1 MTAAHIG
8 HKAISASAGSGKTFQ
23 LAHRYIE
30 LMARGVK
37 PDRIIALTFSRKAA
51 GEIFDSVVRY
61 LCQAASSPEAALRT
75 GKLIGKPDTGQREFL
90 QILRE
95 LLESLHRLHIG
106 TLDSFTVGV
115 AKTFPM
121 ELGIPPH
128 FQLLGED
135 GAAGDVRQQVLA
147 RVFGQR
153 EANQSVGSGFLQAYK
168 QATFGR
174 EEKGLGEQLDE
185 LIRQKR
191 GYYQILPEA
200 SAWGREDCIWA
211 GTSPWWKESG
221 DVEAAADHVAKLLE
235 QDGLSE
241 SAMERWRT
249 FIDAV
254 RRFGTGSTWPTAI
267 DYLFG
272 KLSPCIDSLQA
283 GEVAFKLDRAS
294 LHLSREEC
302 RSALVLMAHVM
313 NTEIAVALQKTQGT
327 YRVLDLY
334 EGFYDAMLRRH
345 GRLTFSDIQYLLT
358 AGNRASGGSVISR
371 LPSAEA
377 RLYIDYR
384 LDCKLDHWLL
394 DEFQDTSD
402 LQWEVLRNL
411 ADEILQDS
419 SGQRSFFYVG
429 DTKQAIYGWRGGN
442 ARLFDK
448 VLDRYGESIELSH
461 LSTSFRSCQAV
472 IDAVN
477 RVFEHI
483 PEGLLP
489 GGAVKQWERA
499 WQIHRCEAGA
509 VPAEGYAAVVEPS
522 SDQGKVKPID
532 EDRYRVVAR
541 LLTEIDPLRKGLSVA
556 VLVRSNKSGEEVVDY
571 LRRECRDMRII
582 HEGRAFI
589 KDNPVVSV
597 LLSLVRFAAHPGDT
611 FAWRHLQMSPLQQ
624 YFTSEGLHRDNLS
637 PLLLRELQAD
647 GFQALIR
654 QWGARLD
661 AAHPLDD
668 FGRKRLGELTNA
680 AIEFDQTGS
689 RDCNSFLRFMDT
701 YQIHDLATSE
711 AIRVMTIHQSK
722 GLGFDIVILPELQN
736 EKMAGGQPG
745 FVLARDPKTEEPLW
759 TLEMPRRIVAEN
771 DAVLAEQV
779 KTVDETTAFDA
790 LCLLYVAM
798 TRARQGLYI
807 ITSFPGKGSKTLTP
821 AAFLKQRLTGDT
833 KPVEGQ
839 PLQIDGEE
847 AVCLYDIGNPQWYTK
862 GLEAIRPPVPVE
874 AAQLPPDF
882 HRQSSVRRRLV
893 HVQPSKRPE
902 IVQRA
907 GLLFAPAAQDTLD
920 LGTAVHQLFERVSW
934 IGEIDVESLVLE
946 WSGLSSMRE
955 DLKPKAIELFRQAVD
970 APEIRRVLTRPPGN
984 VSLWREK
991 RFEIVIGNRW
1001 VSGAFDRVVVSRNGS
1016 GKALRATVLDFKS
1029 DEVPDEATAADLAK
1043 QYRPQMEL
1051 YRSALSHIVGLGVAR
1066 VGLML
1071 VFVRLGKVL
1080 ELGR

>member
-1 MTAAHIG
+1 MTATHIG

-37 PDRIIALTFSRKAA
+37 PDRIIALTFSRKAT

-61 LCQAASSPEAALRT
+61 LCQGASSPEAALRT
-75 GKLIGKPDTGQREFL
+75 GKRIGKPNTGQREFL

-115 AKTFPM
+115 AKAFPM

-128 FQLLGED
+128 FQLLVED
-135 GAAGDVRQQVLA
+135 GAASDVRQQVLA

-153 EANQSVGSGFLQAYK
+153 EADQSAGSGFLQAYK

-174 EEKGLGEQLDE
+174 EEKGLGERLDA
-185 LIRQKR
+185 LINKNR
-191 GYYQILPEA
+191 GYYQVLPIA
-200 SAWGREDCIWA
+200 SAWGHEDHIWV
-211 GTSPWWKESG
+211 GSPPWWMGTG
-221 DVEAAADHVAKLLE
+221 DVEAAAIHLTDLLQ
-235 QDGLSE
+235 QDELSE

-254 RRFGTGSTWPTAI
+254 RHFGTASTWPAAI
-267 DYLFG
+267 DYLFD
-272 KLSPCIDSLQA
+272 KLSQDTESLRT
-283 GEVAFKLDRAS
+283 GDLSFKMDRVS
-294 LHLSREEC
+294 QHLSTEEC
-302 RSALVLMAHVM
+302 RSALALMAHVM
-313 NTEIAVALQKTQGT
+313 RTEITVALQKTQGI
-327 YRVLDLY
+327 YGVLDLY

-345 GRLTFSDIQYLLT
+345 GRLTFTDIQYLLT
-358 AGNRASGGSVISR
+358 AGNRASGGYVISR

-448 VLDRYGESIELSH
+448 VLDRYGGRIELSH

-472 IDAVN
+472 IDVVN
-477 RVFEHI
+477 RVFEHV

-489 GGAVKQWERA
+489 EGAVKQWERT
-499 WQIHRCEAGA
+499 WQIHRCEGGA
-509 VPAEGYAAVVEPS
+509 VPEDGYTAVIEPS
-522 SDQGKVKPID
+522 SDQGKVKPSD

-556 VLVRSNKSGEEVVDY
+556 VLVRSNKSGEEIVDY
-571 LRRECRDMRII
+571 LRRECSDMCII

-597 LLSLVRFAAHPGDT
+597 LLSLVKFAAHPGDT

-624 YFTSEGLHRDNLS
+624 HFLSKGLNRDNLS
-637 PLLLRELQAD
+637 LMLLHEIQD
-647 GFQALIR
+647 NGFQALIR
-654 QWGARLD
+654 QWGAKL
-661 AAHPLDD
+661 AVAHSLDD

-689 RDCNSFLRFMDT
+689 RDCNSFLRFIDS
-701 YQIHDLATSE
+701 YEIHDLATNE
-711 AIRVMTIHQSK
+711 AVRVMTIHQSK
-722 GLGFDIVILPELQN
+722 GLGFDIVILPELQGGN
-736 EKMAGGQPG
+736 MAGGGQPG
-745 FVLARDPKTEEPLW
+745 FLLARAPATEEPLW
-759 TLEMPRRIVAEN
+759 ALQMPRRIVAEN

-779 KTVDETTAFDA
+779 KTGDETTAFDA

-798 TRARQGLYI
+798 TRARQGLYL
-807 ITSFPGKGSKTLTP
+807 ITSFPGKTSKALTP
-821 AAFLKQRLTGDT
+821 AAFLKQQLTGDA
-833 KPVEGQ
+833 KPVEGKT
-839 PLQIDGEE
+839 IEIGGEE
-847 AVCLYDIGNPQWYTK
+847 AVCLYEIGDPRWHVK
-862 GLEAIRPPVPVE
+862 GLETIKPPVLVE
-874 AAQLPPDF
+874 ATQLPPDF
-882 HRQSSVRRRLV
+882 RRQPSVRRRLV
-893 HVQPSKRPE
+893 HVQPSKRAE
-902 IVQRA
+902 IIQRA
-907 GLLFAPAAQDTLD
+907 GSLFALAAQDALD
-920 LGTAVHQLFERVSW
+920 LGTAVHHLFERVSW
-934 IGEIDVESLVLE
+934 VGEVDMESLIAE
-946 WSGLSSMRE
+946 WNALSSMRE
-955 DLKPKAIELFRQAVD
+955 DLKQKAIELFRQAIG
-970 APEIRRVLTRPPGN
+970 APEIGRVLTRPPGN

-991 RFEIVIGNRW
+991 RFEIVIGNSW
-1001 VSGAFDRVVVSRNGS
+1001 VSGAFDRVVVQRDQN
-1016 GKALRATVLDFKS
+1016 GKAQRATVLDFKS
-1029 DEVPDEATAADLAK
+1029 DEVPDDASLAELAE
-1043 QYRPQMEL
+1043 QYRPQMET
-1051 YRSALSHIVGLGVAR
+1051 YRSALSRILGLQPAQIR
-1066 VGLML
+1066 LRI
-1071 VFVRLGKVL
+1071 VFVDSGKVKDV
-1080 ELGR
+1080 R

>member
-1 MTAAHIG
+1 MTAELIG

-30 LMARGVK
+30 LMSKGVK

-75 GKLIGKPDTGQREFL
+75 GKLIGKPDTRQHEFL
-90 QILRE
+90 HILRE

-121 ELGIPPH
+121 ELGIPPR

-135 GAAGDVRQQVLA
+135 GAAGVVRQQVLA
-147 RVFGQR
+147 GVFSQR
-153 EANQSVGSGFLQAYK
+153 EANQALRSEFLEAYK

-174 EEKGLGEQLDE
+174 EEKELGERLDA
-185 LIRQKR
+185 LIRENR
-191 GYYQILPEA
+191 GYYQVLPAA
-200 SAWGREDCIWA
+200 SAWGHEDRIWA
-211 GTSPWWKESG
+211 GSSPWWKGTG
-221 DVEAAADHVAKLLE
+221 DVEAGASHLTDLLR

-254 RRFGTGSTWPTAI
+254 RKFGVGSTWPDAI
-267 DYLFG
+267 DYLFV
-272 KLSPCIDSLQA
+272 KLSPHIESLQA
-283 GEVAFKLDRAS
+283 GDLSFKMDKAS
-294 LHLSREEC
+294 QHLSREEC
-302 RSALVLMAHVM
+302 RLALALMAHVM
-313 NTEIAVALQKTQGT
+313 NTEMAVALQKTQGI

-334 EGFYDAMLRRH
+334 EGFYDAMLRRQ
-345 GRLTFSDIQYLLT
+345 GRLTFTDIQYLLT
-358 AGNRASGGSVISR
+358 TGNRASGGSVISR
-371 LPSAEA
+371 VPSAEA

-411 ADEILQDS
+411 ADEILQDG

-429 DTKQAIYGWRGGN
+429 DTKQAIYGWRGSN

-472 IDAVN
+472 IDMVN

-483 PEGLLP
+483 PEGLP
-489 GGAVKQWERA
+489 EGTVKQWERA
-499 WQIHRCEAGA
+499 WQTHRCEEGA
-509 VPAEGYAAVVEPS
+509 VPAYGYAAVIEPS
-522 SDQGKVKPID
+522 SGQGNLKPSD

-541 LLTEIDPLRKGLSVA
+541 LLTEINPLRKGLSVA
-556 VLVRSNKSGEEVVDY
+556 VLMRSNRSGEQIVDY
-571 LRRECRDMRII
+571 LRRECSDMRII

-597 LLSLVRFAAHPGDT
+597 LLSLVKFAAHPGNT
-611 FAWRHLQMSPLQQ
+611 LAWRHLQMSPLQQ
-624 YFTSEGLHRDNLS
+624 HFTKERLNRHNLS
-637 PLLLRELQAD
+637 LLLLRELQAN

-654 QWGARLD
+654 EWGARLD

-689 RDCNSFLRFMDT
+689 RDCNSFLRFIDS
-701 YQIHDLATSE
+701 YEIHDLATSE
-711 AIRVMTIHQSK
+711 AVRVMTIHQSK
-722 GLGFDIVILPELQN
+722 GLGFDIVMLPDVQSGN
-736 EKMAGGQPG
+736 MAGGGQPG
-745 FVLARDPKTEEPLW
+745 FVLARDPESEEPLW
-759 TLEMPRRIVAEN
+759 ALEMPRRIVADS

-779 KTVDETTAFDA
+779 KIGDETTAFDA

-807 ITSFPGKGSKTLTP
+807 VTSFPGRASKVLTP
-821 AAFLKQRLTGDT
+821 AALLKQQLTGDT
-833 KPVEGQ
+833 KPVEGK
-839 PLQIDGEE
+839 PLQLGGEDV
-847 AVCLYDIGNPQWYTK
+847 VCLYEVGDPQWHDK
-862 GLEAIRPPVPVE
+862 ALETARRPAPVE
-874 AAQLPPDF
+874 SAQLPPDF
-882 HRQSSVRRRLV
+882 RQQPSVRRRLV
-893 HVQPSKRPE
+893 HVQPSKRAE
-902 IVQRA
+902 IIQRA
-907 GLLFAPAAQDTLD
+907 DSLFALGAQDNLD
-920 LGTAVHQLFERVSW
+920 LGTAIHELFERVSW
-934 IGEIDVESLVLE
+934 IGEVDAEGLIVE
-946 WSGLSSMRE
+946 WSEASSMRE
-955 DLKPKAIELFRQAVD
+955 DLKRKAVDVFRQAM
-970 APEIRRVLTRPPGN
+970 AASEIRRALTRPSGN
-984 VSLWREK
+984 VTLWREK
-991 RFEIVIGNRW
+991 RFEIVIDNRW
-1001 VSGAFDRVVVSRNGS
+1001 VSGAFDRVVVLRDQS
-1016 GKALRATVLDFKS
+1016 GKPLRATVLDFKS
-1029 DEVPDEATAADLAK
+1029 DEAPDDAAAKVLAG
-1043 QYRPQMEL
+1043 QYRPQMET
-1051 YRSALSHIVGLGVAR
+1051 YRSVLSRMVGLDSAKVVLR
-1066 VGLML
+1066 L
-1071 VFVRLGKVL
+1071 VFVCSGKFH
-1080 ELGR
+1080 ELR